1 MIAIIV
7 ACDAN
12 NLIGKKDSDNGM
24 PWHNSEDFKHFKN
37 ATINHTILMGK
48 TTYLA
53 IGRPLPKRHN
63 IVLSHNLQDERVEV
77 VEDLKKTID
86 AYKEKNEDLFI
97 TGGASVYKQA
107 LPYCDTIL
115 LSRIPGEYT
124 GETYFPDFSE
134 YNYRLIEEKPFET
147 FTLEIYKK

>member
-37 ATINHTILMGK
+37 TTINHTILMGK